1 MSFSFFMSVLASS
14 LANLKFLFLSICYIP
29 SFFQWTFTCW
39 QPLLSCRPVSLSFGV
54 AKIVFFYYAH
64 TMQRTFLKY
73 FLNFYIILSISIL
86 YRYLS
91 VFFRDFLHFLQVSA
105 MNFIENFADLWKFS
119 AKIELWRLG
128 KSHVFC
134 VINRKLLITC
144 NFYIL
149 QLCIFLYLWQLN
161 KIMG

>member
-1 MSFSFFMSVLASS
+1 MSVLASS
-14 LANLKFLFLSICYIP
+14 LANLKFLFLSICYIL

-86 YRYLS
+86 YRYPC

-105 MNFIENFADLWKFS
+105 MNFIENFADFWKFS
-119 AKIELWRLG
+119 AKTEFWRLQ
-128 KSHVFC
+128 KSGIFC
-134 VINRKLLITC
+134 VIYRKLLIIRDFC
-144 NFYIL
+144 IL
-149 QLCIFLYLWQLN
+149 LICILLY
-161 KIMG
+161 